1 METDYKKLISESTAP
16 FFTRQNLEVLL
27 GNNRRTLDYRIRSLI
42 KAGLLDTIKPGF
54 YLNETLYQKS
64 SAPEELARYIG
75 CEIVR
80 DSYISLEYALALYGI
95 LAESVYTITNVTTK
109 KTRTFQSK
117 LMSFRYRNIKPGLFW
132 GYTQRFY
139 GDFSYKI
146 ASPAKAMF
154 DFIYLTPLITD
165 QLTREFL
172 FGSRFNWT
180 VFTAADMQEFKEIVT
195 KSKSKKMSKIL
206 QYLYERQ

>member
-1 METDYKKLISESTAP
+1 MEIDYKKLISESTAP

-80 DSYISLEYALALYGI
+80 DSYISLEYALAL
-95 LAESVYTITNVTTK
+95 L
-109 KTRTFQSK
+109 
-117 LMSFRYRNIKPGLFW
+117 RNISRKC
-132 GYTQRFY
+132 
-139 GDFSYKI
+139 
-146 ASPAKAMF
+146 
-154 DFIYLTPLITD
+154 IYHHKCDHQED
-165 QLTREFL
+165 QDVSEQTYEF
-172 FGSRFNWT
+172 
-180 VFTAADMQEFKEIVT
+180 
-195 KSKSKKMSKIL
+195 
-206 QYLYERQ
+206 